1 MTVMKL
7 IKTRGAGA
15 SIKPGVKAEAEPH
28 DHMEEGTLARGVGDR
43 ARDEYGLRSKGSTTQ
58 ISPRSAVAR
67 SHGLCALN
75 LIRS

>member
-15 SIKPGVKAEAEPH
+15 SIKPGLKAEAEPQ

-43 ARDEYGLRSKGSTTQ
+43 ARDEYGLRSKMVDHSDLAT
-58 ISPRSAVAR
+58 ICCRPF
-67 SHGLCALN
+67 HGLCALN